1 MLPYSSLVENG
12 REQQLVEIFFFGGGY
27 KKFGT
32 INSLKVLRKYL
43 IKSGISISTNS
54 LVDTNSGVICF

>member
-12 REQQLVEIFFFGGGY
+12 REQQLVEIFFWGGGI
-27 KKFGT
+27 KNLERLT
-32 INSLKVLRKYL
+32 VLKVLRKYL